1 MALALPINGPSL
13 ALGAHPSL
21 IITEYRFAIGT
32 VWVKTRAQGGH
43 SAVLTQVIA
52 NNCVHFHT
60 LSEKSP
66 ENSEKYAVVLSF
78 LIKGF
83 ENRLQEC

>member
-1 MALALPINGPSL
+1 MASALPINGPSL

-21 IITEYRFAIGT
+21 IITEYRFVIGT

-83 ENRLQEC
+83 ENRFQEC